1 MRPTSCRRRGLSAAF
16 VALAIA
22 AVAPAAAGA
31 AHSSTAPGAPGAKAL
46 WTPANK
52 QGFGT
57 AMNTQSKVWHTL
69 QGGELTEV
77 YYPDLSTP
85 ALRDLQL
92 IVTDGRTFTDRET
105 DATDQ
110 HVELVDKHSLTY
122 RQVNTAKSGRYRI
135 VKTYVTDPSRNTL
148 LVDVRFQSLT
158 GRPYQVYAYVDPS
171 LSNDGSDDSGTTARG
186 ALLTQD
192 ASAGSALIAE
202 PSFGRTSTGY
212 LDASDGWVDLRD
224 DHRMDWHYR
233 SSPNGNVVQTAQTAL
248 DGRRHQHL
256 QLALGF
262 AGTSAAALG
271 TARASLQHGFG
282 RVAGAYADTW
292 HRYLGSLKRPPAS
305 ARPFGAEYDESVMV
319 LAAHEDK
326 THRGAFIASPTMPW
340 AWGTGFEFPKS
351 GVYHAVWSRDLYQI
365 VTGMMAAGDRGAAER
380 ALSFVF
386 DKQQRPDGSIRQ
398 NTFVDGTP
406 HWDGTQQDEVAFP
419 IVLAWQLDRGDAQ
432 TYAQHVKPAADW
444 LVRTGPQS
452 DMDRWE
458 NQSGWSPGTIA
469 SEIAGLI
476 CAADLARRNGDDAS
490 AATYEQTADTWQKSI
505 ESWTA
510 TTNGPYSDKPY
521 YLRVTKDANPNDG
534 STYPIGDSGPSAA
547 DERTVV
553 DPSFLELVRLGVKKP
568 DDPTILNSIAVVDQQ
583 LAVDTPNGRFWHRA
597 NFDGYGEQLNGA
609 PWDSFPPDT
618 RATRGRAWPIFA
630 GERGEYN
637 LTAGAAANA
646 QLAAMAGAANE
657 GGLIP
662 EQVWDDQP
670 PSGEPGFPKGEG
682 TLSATPLAWSHA
694 QFVRLAWSIE
704 AGRPVEQPSIVAC
717 RYVRTC

>member
-1 MRPTSCRRRGLSAAF
+1 MSPVSCCRRGLSAAF
-16 VALAIA
+16 LALAIA
-22 AVAPAAAGA
+22 VVVPAAAGA
-31 AHSSTAPGAPGAKAL
+31 APNATAPGAPGAKAF
-46 WTPANK
+46 WTPADK

-57 AMNTQSKVWHTL
+57 AMSSTSKLWHTL

-77 YYPDLSTP
+77 FYPDLGTP
-85 ALRDLQL
+85 AVRDLQL

-105 DATDQ
+105 DDTNQ
-110 HVELVDKHSLTY
+110 RVELVDKRSLTY
-122 RQVNTAKSGRYRI
+122 RQINTAKSGRYRI
-135 VKTYVTDPSRNTL
+135 IKTYVSDPSRNTL

-158 GRPYQVYAYVDPS
+158 GRPYKVYAYLDPA
-171 LSNDGSDDSGTTARG
+171 LSNDGNDDSGTTSHG
-186 ALLTQD
+186 TLLTQD
-192 ASAGSALIAE
+192 AEAGSALIAD
-202 PSFGRTSTGY
+202 PSFRRTSTGY
-212 LDASDGWVDLRD
+212 LDASDGWTDLRD
-224 DHRMDWHYR
+224 DHRMDWQYR
-233 SSPNGNVVQTAQTAL
+233 SSPAGNVVQTAETKL

-262 AGTSAAALG
+262 GATSSAALA
-271 TARASLQHGFG
+271 TAQTSLKRGFWRA
-282 RVAGAYADTW
+282 AGAYADGW
-292 HRYLGSLKRPPAS
+292 HRYLASLKREPNS
-305 ARPFGAEYDESVMV
+305 AKPYGSEYDVSVMT

-326 THRGAFIASPTMPW
+326 TNRGAFIASPTMPW
-340 AWGTGFEFPKS
+340 AWGTGFESPKS

-365 VTGMMAAGDRGAAER
+365 VTGLMAAGDRGAAER
-380 ALSFVF
+380 ALTFVF

-419 IVLAWQLDRGDAQ
+419 IVLAWQLHRDDAQ

-444 LVRTGPQS
+444 LVRTGPQT

-476 CAADLARRNGDDAS
+476 CAADLARKAGDDAS
-490 AATYEQTADTWQKSI
+490 AATYEATADQWQKSV

-521 YLRVTKDANPNDG
+521 YLRLTKDANPNDG
-534 STYPIGDSGPSAA
+534 STYSIGDSGPSAA

-553 DPSFLELVRLGVKKP
+553 DPSFLELVRLGVKRA

-597 NFDGYGEQLNGA
+597 NFDGYGEQLDGQ
-609 PWDSFPPDT
+609 PWNSFPADS
-618 RATRGRAWPIFA
+618 RATRGRAWPIFS

-637 LTAGAAANA
+637 LLAGNPANA

-657 GGLIP
+657 GGMIP

-670 PSGEPGFPKGEG
+670 PSGTPGFPKGEG

-694 QFVRLAWSIE
+694 QFVRLAWSID
-704 AGRPVEQPSIVAC
+704 AGHPVEQPSIVAC
-717 RYVRTC
+717 RYARSC

>member
-1 MRPTSCRRRGLSAAF
+1 MAGSERTSKSGEKGPHVACFVLPPWPVRGVPRSGHRRGRARRRGRRANATRPGRRGEGVLD
-16 VALAIA
+16 
-22 AVAPAAAGA
+22 AGQQA
-31 AHSSTAPGAPGAKAL
+31 GLRHVDVE
-46 WTPANK
+46 
-52 QGFGT
+52 
-57 AMNTQSKVWHTL
+57 QSKLWHTL

-77 YYPDLSTP
+77 YYPDLGTP

-92 IVTDGRTFTDRET
+92 IVTDGRTFTDRES
-105 DATDQ
+105 DATNQ

-135 VKTYVTDPSRNTL
+135 IKTYVTDPARNAL

-158 GRPYQVYAYVDPS
+158 GRPYKVYAYVDPS
-171 LSNDGSDDSGTTARG
+171 LSNDGNDDSGTTSHG

-192 ASAGSALIAE
+192 AAAGSALVAD

-224 DHRMDWHYR
+224 DHRMDWQYR
-233 SSPNGNVVQTAQTAL
+233 SSPAGNVVQTAETKL

-256 QLALGF
+256 RLALGF
-262 AGTSAAALG
+262 GATSAAALG
-271 TARASLQHGFG
+271 TARTSLQRGFG
-282 RVAGAYADTW
+282 RVAARLRRRLAP
-292 HRYLGSLKRPPAS
+292 LPGSLKREPAS
-305 ARPFGAEYDESVMV
+305 ARPYGSEYDVSRHDPGRTRGQDEPRRLHR
-319 LAAHEDK
+319 LADDAVVVG
-326 THRGAFIASPTMPW
+326 HRVRVAQV
-340 AWGTGFEFPKS
+340 

-365 VTGMMAAGDRGAAER
+365 VTGLMAAGDRGAAER
-380 ALSFVF
+380 ALTFVF

-419 IVLAWQLDRGDAQ
+419 IVLAWQLHRDDAQ

-444 LVRTGPQS
+444 LVRTGPQT

-490 AATYEQTADTWQKSI
+490 AATYEATADQWQKSV

-521 YLRVTKDANPNDG
+521 YLRLTKDANPNDG
-534 STYPIGDSGPSAA
+534 STYSIGDSGPSAM
-547 DERTVV
+547 DERKVV

-597 NFDGYGEQLNGA
+597 NFDGYGEQLDGSRGA
-609 PWDSFPPDT
+609 RFPADT
-618 RATRGRAWPIFA
+618 RGTHGRAWPIFS
-630 GERGEYN
+630 GERGEYD
-637 LTAGAAANA
+637 LLAGIRPTPSWPPWRAPPTRAA
-646 QLAAMAGAANE
+646 
-657 GGLIP
+657 
-662 EQVWDDQP
+662 
-670 PSGEPGFPKGEG
+670 
-682 TLSATPLAWSHA
+682 
-694 QFVRLAWSIE
+694 
-704 AGRPVEQPSIVAC
+704 
-717 RYVRTC
+717 

>member
-1 MRPTSCRRRGLSAAF
+1 
-16 VALAIA
+16 
-22 AVAPAAAGA
+22 
-31 AHSSTAPGAPGAKAL
+31 
-46 WTPANK
+46 
-52 QGFGT
+52 
-57 AMNTQSKVWHTL
+57 
-69 QGGELTEV
+69 
-77 YYPDLSTP
+77 
-85 ALRDLQL
+85 
-92 IVTDGRTFTDRET
+92 
-105 DATDQ
+105 
-110 HVELVDKHSLTY
+110 
-122 RQVNTAKSGRYRI
+122 
-135 VKTYVTDPSRNTL
+135 
-148 LVDVRFQSLT
+148 
-158 GRPYQVYAYVDPS
+158 
-171 LSNDGSDDSGTTARG
+171 
-186 ALLTQD
+186 
-192 ASAGSALIAE
+192 
-202 PSFGRTSTGY
+202 
-212 LDASDGWVDLRD
+212 
-224 DHRMDWHYR
+224 MDWQYR
-233 SSPNGNVVQTAQTAL
+233 SSPTGNVVQTAETKL

-262 AGTSAAALG
+262 GATSSAALA
-271 TARASLQHGFG
+271 TARTSLQRGFP
-282 RVAGAYADTW
+282 RVAGAYAEGW
-292 HRYLGSLKRPPAS
+292 HRYLASLKHEPSS
-305 ARPFGAEYDESVMV
+305 AKPYGSEYDVSVMT

-326 THRGAFIASPTMPW
+326 TNRGAFIASPTMPW
-340 AWGTGFEFPKS
+340 AWGTGFESPKS

-380 ALSFVF
+380 ALTFVF
-386 DKQQRPDGSIRQ
+386 TKQQRPDGSIRQ

-419 IVLAWQLDRGDAQ
+419 IVLAWQLHRDDAQ

-444 LVRTGPQS
+444 LVRTGPKT

-458 NQSGWSPGTIA
+458 NQDGWSPGTIA

-476 CAADLARRNGDDAS
+476 CAADLARKAGDDAS
-490 AATYEQTADTWQKSI
+490 AATYEATADAWQKSV

-521 YLRVTKDANPNDG
+521 YLRLTKDANPDDG
-534 STYPIGDSGPSAA
+534 STYSIGDSGPSAA

-553 DPSFLELVRLGVKKP
+553 DPSFLELVRLGVKRA

-597 NFDGYGEQLNGA
+597 NFDGYGEQLNGE
-609 PWDSFPPDT
+609 PWNSFPPDS

-637 LTAGAAANA
+637 LLAGGPAGA

-670 PSGEPGFPKGEG
+670 PSGTPGFPKGEG

-694 QFVRLAWSIE
+694 QFVRLAWSID
-704 AGRPVEQPSIVAC
+704 AGHPVEQPSIVAC
-717 RYVRTC
+717 RYARTC